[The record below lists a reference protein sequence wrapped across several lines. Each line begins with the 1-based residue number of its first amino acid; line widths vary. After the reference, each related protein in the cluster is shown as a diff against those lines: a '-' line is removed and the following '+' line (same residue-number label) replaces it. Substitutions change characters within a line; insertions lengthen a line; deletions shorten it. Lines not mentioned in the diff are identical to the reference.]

1 MTLENMSF
9 NIQKVKDNDFEW
21 FKMIVADYIERGV
34 MDKCTQS
41 AIIKKWESITG
52 LKLKNK

>member
-21 FKMIVADYIERGV
+21 FKAVIAGWVEAGTIE
-34 MDKCTQS
+34 KCSNT
-41 AIIKKWESITG
+41 AVTKKWESLTG